1 MQMNSDTVHF
11 VNNNNNNMM
20 VRTSLRRS
28 MSCERR
34 RGVCV
39 SCDGSG
45 RRGGGCVSCD
55 GSGGKRGGGCVS
67 CDGSGRR
74 GGRWRAKQV
83 FSNSLESW
91 QKQRC
96 RNVKNLQTNCSIFS
110 IAVHIT
116 KRS

>member
-1 MQMNSDTVHF
+1 MQTNSDTVHF
-11 VNNNNNNMM
+11 VNNNNNNKI
-20 VRTSLRRS
+20 VRTSLRRF

-55 GSGGKRGGGCVS
+55 GSGGRGGGCVS
-67 CDGSGRR
+67 CDGSGRK

-91 QKQRC
+91 QKRRC